1 VRRLLF
7 VAAAVLTLA
16 PQAAG
21 AVDPMSWPAYGYD
34 NELGNA
40 IQTKT
45 LTQDAV
51 RRLQLSWSAQLDGP
65 VFAQPL
71 AATINHELRI
81 FAATEAGTVYA
92 VSATTGKIAWQR
104 NLGVVETLEC
114 GTWGITATGAI
125 DLDRRLLF
133 EISADGV
140 LHALDLATGE
150 EAAGYPRTL
159 ITNNRYE
166 YVWGGLRIANGRL
179 YVVNASYCDVGPPG
193 GAFPE
198 GRLLS
203 VPLAHPEDLTSWDP
217 VPGPANL
224 GGMWGWGGVSVD
236 ADTGRL
242 FTGVG
247 NSSVWSDECGCYVDN
262 AGYGNKLVEL
272 EPDLSGVVDSN
283 DPGIAATGDSDF
295 GAAPLLFH
303 PLACPPLAAM
313 NNKNGTL
320 YIWNR
325 DRLSAGPL
333 VSIPLG
339 DGIAAF
345 VGSPGWSETQQ
356 MIYSAQSVIRDGNR
370 KVGNGIT
377 AWHADPGCGFRP
389 IWSRSL
395 GDGSQA
401 TPLVVG
407 NTVFAAGG
415 RPGSFYALR
424 AGTGDVLWSYPT
436 EGRTVAAMIS
446 VAGGVFGADTTGVLY
461 AFDPAPPPRGTGSPS
476 RFPN

>member
-1 VRRLLF
+1 MLALAPHA
-7 VAAAVLTLA
+7 AAAV
-16 PQAAG
+16 
-21 AVDPMSWPAYGYD
+21 DPTSWTSYGYD
-34 NELGNA
+34 NQLGNA
-40 IQTKT
+40 IATKA

-51 RRLQLSWSAQLDGP
+51 GRLELNWSAELDGP
-65 VFAQPL
+65 IFAQPL
-71 AATINHELRI
+71 AATVDRHPLV

-104 NLGVVETLEC
+104 NLGTVETLEC

-125 DLDRRLLF
+125 DLERRLLF
-133 EISADGV
+133 EISADGL
-140 LHALDLATGE
+140 LHALDLATGA
-150 EAAGYPRTL
+150 EAAGYPLTL
-159 ITNNRYE
+159 ITNNGYE
-166 YVWGGLRIANGRL
+166 YVWGGLRIAGGRL
-179 YVVNASYCDVGPPG
+179 YVVNASYCDLGPA
-193 GAFPE
+193 GASFPE
-198 GRLLS
+198 GRLFG
-203 VPLAHPEDLTSWDP
+203 VPLAQPQEVTTWDP
-217 VPGPANL
+217 VPGQGNL

-236 ADTGRL
+236 PATGRL

-262 AGYGNKLVEL
+262 AGYGNKVVEL
-272 EPDLSGVVDSN
+272 TPDLSTVVDAN

-295 GAAPLLFH
+295 GAAPLLFQ
-303 PLACPPLAAM
+303 PQACPPLAAM

-325 DRLSAGPL
+325 QSLSTGPL

-345 VGSPGWSETQQ
+345 VGSPGWSEPLQ
-356 MIYSAQSVIRDGNR
+356 MLFAAQSVIRDGDS

-395 GDGSQA
+395 GDGNQA

-407 NTVFAAGG
+407 NTVFATGG
-415 RPGSFYALR
+415 RPGGFYALR

-436 EGRTVAAMIS
+436 GGRTVAAMMS
-446 VAGGVFGADTTGVLY
+446 VGGSVFGADTTGVLY
-461 AFDPAPPPRGTGSPS
+461 AFTPGPVPRGAGSPQ
-476 RFPN
+476 RFAN